1 MKGKRNHV
9 SKPAESRTRPEA
21 PIRKLQRSRKGT
33 KAWRKNID
41 IDEVTTG
48 LEKLREQKIQGG
60 VIAERPNEAL
70 FKVDVGGDRSVI
82 KRERLGKTLRSDE
95 ILALKSAIQPVSGF
109 AHKNSALG
117 NGIVNKKK
125 KGPLPPSEL
134 LRLKKIANRVAN
146 ASNGSNAAASLTKV
160 TSKEYDVWDSPQ
172 GQEPST
178 SEWVEPIKAKRA
190 PTTYGQGPETLTADG
205 HSLPAIE
212 VAEAGQSYNP
222 PIEEWNDLIER
233 KAEEQV
239 KLDAIQK
246 RQNTKSRA
254 AQGVDER
261 FVFAE
266 PVASA
271 EHESDASD
279 DESIASADGNKSVAR
294 ATAKTQTQRNKE
306 ARKLRQL
313 AIEAAIRAKKAERKA
328 LASLGDLIASNPA
341 LSAADKASLVAEV
354 KTTSTTSSSSS
365 LAAAAVL
372 RRHKFGKHA
381 VPQNPLEIQLSDEL
395 AESLRTLKPEG
406 NLFKDRFMS
415 LVKRGIVE
423 ARVPQSKRRRY
434 ALLQKEKYS
443 HKYEAGRPF
452 MA

>member
-1 MKGKRNHV
+1 MKGKRNHII
-9 SKPAESRTRPEA
+9 KPVDRQDRPEA
-21 PIRKLQRSRKGT
+21 PIRNLQRSRKGT

-41 IDEVTTG
+41 IADVTTG

-60 VIAERPNEAL
+60 VIAEKPNEAL
-70 FKVDVGGDRSVI
+70 FRVDVGGDKSVL

-95 ILALKSAIQPVSGF
+95 ILALKSAIQPVSGL
-109 AHKNSALG
+109 AHKNSVLG
-117 NGIVNKKK
+117 DGIVHKKR

-134 LRLKKIANRVAN
+134 LRLKKIASRVAN
-146 ASNGSNAAASLTKV
+146 ASNGSNAAASVVPVKST
-160 TSKEYDVWDSPQ
+160 EYDVWDAPME
-172 GQEPST
+172 QED
-178 SEWVEPIKAKRA
+178 SENWVEPVKAKRA
-190 PTTYGQGPETLTADG
+190 PTTYGQAPLTLTTDG
-205 HSLPAIE
+205 QSLPAIE

-222 PIEEWNDLIER
+222 PIEQWNDLIER
-233 KAEEQV
+233 KAQEQV
-239 KLDAIQK
+239 KLDAAQK
-246 RQNTKSRA
+246 VQNTKIHA

-261 FVFAE
+261 F
-266 PVASA
+266 
-271 EHESDASD
+271 EHDSQHVSDDDEEMPADASD
-279 DESIASADGNKSVAR
+279 LSTTNTNVAR
-294 ATAKTQTQRNKE
+294 AMAKTQTQRNRE
-306 ARKLRQL
+306 ARRQRQIE
-313 AIEAAIRAKKAERKA
+313 IEAAIRAKKAERRA
-328 LASLGDLIASNPA
+328 LASLGQLIDQNQDLTQSEKADLVEDVKRAS
-341 LSAADKASLVAEV
+341 
-354 KTTSTTSSSSS
+354 
-365 LAAAAVL
+365 VL
-372 RRHKFGKHA
+372 RKHKFGKHQ